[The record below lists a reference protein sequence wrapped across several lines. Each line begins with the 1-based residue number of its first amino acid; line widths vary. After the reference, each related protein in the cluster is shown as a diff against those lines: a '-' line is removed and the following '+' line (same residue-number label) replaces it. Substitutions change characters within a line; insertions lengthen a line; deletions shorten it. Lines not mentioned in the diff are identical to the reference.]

1 MHLLWEPT
9 FEIGRIQIDLPSDLT
24 LKEFFNVESFTT
36 HDSTSVTINKLKSP
50 NFFGL
55 VVSYSMVPQEQHLRR
70 EIAVQLFSQQEK
82 VCSHTFVTNI
92 YRPLLS
98 VMDCPSSVTISGD
111 SVSPLKISLKLSGF
125 GNIQVRTEM
134 SVGGEFVERP
144 EPLYEEMVRRMIT
157 TLNRGKTNAETSS
170 PIKIDPLYLERK
182 AKESIEKMERG
193 IFPLD
198 IDQEDLEEFRVWL
211 KDPQNKENVMSLIVR
226 QIENLLVDSLL
237 FYLERYPSDNIEL
250 SQGTPR
256 MFIEKATRAVKFRF
270 RYRDMMSNEY
280 PPVEVGVNIDDRRS
294 DKGRRVELPINL
306 NWTTEILSVSNL
318 G

>member
-9 FEIGRIQIDLPSDLT
+9 LEISRIQVDLPSDLA
-24 LKEFFNVESFTT
+24 LKDLFNVESYTT
-36 HDSTSVTINKLKSP
+36 RDSTTVTINKLKSS

-55 VVSYSMVPQEQHLRR
+55 VVSYDLIPKEQHLRR
-70 EIAVQLFSQQEK
+70 EIGVTLFSQQEK

-98 VMDCPSSVTISGD
+98 ITDCPSSVAISGD
-111 SVSPLKISLKLSGF
+111 GASPVKISLKLSGF

-170 PIKIDPLYLERK
+170 PIRIDPLYLERK

-193 IFPLD
+193 VFPLD
-198 IDQEDLEEFRVWL
+198 IDQEDLEEFREWL
-211 KDPQNKENVMSLIVR
+211 KDPQNKDSVMSLIVR
-226 QIENLLVDSLL
+226 HIENLLVDSLL

-250 SQGTPR
+250 AQGTPR
-256 MFIEKATRAVKFRF
+256 MFIEKATQAVKFRF
-270 RYRDMMSNEY
+270 RYRDLKLNEY
-280 PPVEVGVNIDDRRS
+280 PPIEVGVNVDDRRS
-294 DKGRRVELPINL
+294 DKGKRVEIPIDL
-306 NWTTEILSVSNL
+306 SWTTETLSVLSQR
-318 G
+318 